1 MAYEAVDCVDAGT
14 EYCPCYLAET
24 NNCLICSQLQGKLF
38 CDCINWKGVCIYQ
51 EYVWNRNKRKESR
64 ETLDAKVL
72 EKYYVNDRVIFIKL
86 KVTRTLARELNQ
98 PGSYVFIRNVND
110 PEFFDVPMS
119 VMYSDEVA
127 ETADML
133 IQVRG
138 VKTKSL
144 EDVGDLLLVRGPY
157 WNGILGLKNLK
168 SIKDK
173 NCLIIVRGIAQAAS
187 VLAAKKLC
195 YSGNKV
201 SVLLDEGSAGTVFSE
216 RYLTKMGCTV
226 KGIELLEKKKFK
238 SEALTLI
245 EEEIN
250 NKDISLLFSGG
261 SDFIHKNIID
271 IIKNTKADILF
282 SCTNN
287 SSICCGEG
295 VCGSCTTRL
304 NDGKRIKCCKAQID
318 PVYII
323 GGIF

>member
-133 IQVRG
+133 IQIRG

-173 NCLIIVRGIAQAAS
+173 NCLIIARGIAQAAS

-195 YSGNKV
+195 YSGNNV
-201 SVLLDEGSAGTVFSE
+201 YYVFV
-216 RYLTKMGCTV
+216 Y
-226 KGIELLEKKKFK
+226 
-238 SEALTLI
+238 
-245 EEEIN
+245 EIRP
-250 NKDISLLFSGG
+250 
-261 SDFIHKNIID
+261 
-271 IIKNTKADILF
+271 AA
-282 SCTNN
+282 
-287 SSICCGEG
+287 E
-295 VCGSCTTRL
+295 
-304 NDGKRIKCCKAQID
+304 
-318 PVYII
+318 
-323 GGIF
+323 